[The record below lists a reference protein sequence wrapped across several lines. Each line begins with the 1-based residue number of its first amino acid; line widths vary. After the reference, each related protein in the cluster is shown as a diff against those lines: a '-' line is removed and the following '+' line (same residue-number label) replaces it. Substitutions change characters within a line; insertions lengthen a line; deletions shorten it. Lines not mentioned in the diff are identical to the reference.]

1 MLNSRCDEVALCG
14 LCVRNH
20 SIWFTLEFIGQA
32 GEWMS
37 GWLDGCSAAHVLQ
50 ANLVTQKLIDW
61 KIMFRAFIDSCS
73 SSHVTRTSPQPSACP
88 APDSPDSPDFPLL
101 SCWLLTHIVFRP
113 VSAIVPRSMGRD
125 WFGFVGCCFQFGF
138 RSVHFSIYLLWL
150 FAHHYA
156 APPLRGGLSVWV
168 DFMQNPYSIWQLNI
182 CANIKYWL
190 QIRALNHWPLLL
202 EPWFP
207 WFPLGIGFGLYEMDW
222 CCCLYIKL
230 QLYGNLFAQRPN
242 VCVFF
247 LHILNTPSDDY

>member
-1 MLNSRCDEVALCG
+1 MRWG
-14 LCVRNH
+14 CVVWAVCTESFHMIYPRVH
-20 SIWFTLEFIGQA
+20 RS
-32 GEWMS
+32 S
-37 GWLDGCSAAHVLQ
+37 GWVDEWVVGWVGRWVQCSAC
-50 ANLVTQKLIDW
+50 VTGKSSDP
-61 KIMFRAFIDSCS
+61 KINWLENNVSCIYWFMFILTCDQDIATAFGLSCS
-73 SSHVTRTSPQPSACP
+73 WFSWFSFTPNS
-88 APDSPDSPDFPLL
+88 
-101 SCWLLTHIVFRP
+101 WLLTHIVFRP

-207 WFPLGIGFGLYEMDW
+207 WFPLGIGFGL
-222 CCCLYIKL
+222 
-230 QLYGNLFAQRPN
+230 
-242 VCVFF
+242 
-247 LHILNTPSDDY
+247 